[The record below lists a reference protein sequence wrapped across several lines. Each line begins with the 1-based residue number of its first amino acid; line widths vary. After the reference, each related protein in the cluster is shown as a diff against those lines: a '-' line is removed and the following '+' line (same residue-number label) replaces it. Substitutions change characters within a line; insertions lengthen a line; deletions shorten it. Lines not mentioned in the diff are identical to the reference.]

1 MKNTFGIGDVLSHKG
16 SPPEW
21 MKRNTKLEDNDYF
34 ENMTR
39 IIFQGGLNWKVIENK
54 WPYFREV
61 FEDFSIDQVAKF
73 GDSDVERLMKDTG
86 IVRNRQK
93 IIGTILNAKEFQQI
107 IKEFGTFKK
116 YIDSLDKSDN
126 YVNAIKVI
134 SKRFSRMGPTSAGI
148 FLYSIGEDIKH
159 EM

>member
-1 MKNTFGIGDVLSHKG
+1 MKNIFSIGDVLSHKG

-39 IIFQGGLNWKVIENK
+39 IIFQGGLNWKVIDNK
-54 WPYFREV
+54 WPHFRKV

-73 GDSDVERLMKDTG
+73 DDSVVERLMEDTG

-93 IIGTILNAKEFQQI
+93 IIGTILNAKEFQAI
-107 IKEFGTFKK
+107 KKEFGTFKK

-126 YVNAIKVI
+126 YVNAIRFI

-148 FLYSIGEDIKH
+148 FLYSVGEDIKH

>member
-1 MKNTFGIGDVLSHKG
+1 LSHQG

-39 IIFQGGLNWKVIENK
+39 IIFQGGLNWKVIDNK
-54 WPYFREV
+54 WPHFRKV

-73 GDSDVERLMKDTG
+73 DDSVVERLMKDTG

-107 IKEFGTFKK
+107 KKEFGTFKK

-126 YVNAIKVI
+126 YANAIKVI
-134 SKRFSRMGPTSAGI
+134 SKRFSRMGPTSTGI
-148 FLYSIGEDIKH
+148 FLYSVGEDIKH
-159 EM
+159 EMKT